1 MKVRIGFLFLLIIS
15 MHIGCT
21 SNAATDNEQNEVE
34 QQEQNEVE
42 QQENDLRVVTIQEKT
57 FDKEDLAFYTVMN
70 QIKLILQIDVAE
82 GDDTIAYLEEQRT
95 YYDNINVNLQSMIE
109 LYAMSLLAE
118 EKSYFVPE
126 DKLQTAIKEYNEKV
140 SNVAEANKLIEEYG
154 QEKYNRN
161 IEEYI
166 RQTIL
171 RDRIAKELEE
181 ELMEENPD
189 VGKEEIN
196 YLLEDKFEDL
206 LMAQIASLDMNIH
219 LQ

>member
-1 MKVRIGFLFLLIIS
+1 MKKRIGFLFLLIIS
-15 MHIGCT
+15 LLIGCT

-34 QQEQNEVE
+34 QEQNEVE

-70 QIKLILQIDVAE
+70 QIKLILQIDIAE

-118 EKSYFVPE
+118 EKNYFVPE
-126 DKLQTAIKEYNEKV
+126 DKLQTAIKKYNEKV
-140 SNVAEANKLIEEYG
+140 SNVAEATKLIEEYG

-166 RQTIL
+166 QQTIL

-181 ELMEENPD
+181 ELLEENPD
-189 VGKEEIN
+189 AGKEEIN

-206 LMAQIASLDMNIH
+206 LMAQIASLDMDIH

>member
-1 MKVRIGFLFLLIIS
+1 MNLQSMIKLNDKSLLDEEK
-15 MHIGCT
+15 
-21 SNAATDNEQNEVE
+21 SNYKNEK
-34 QQEQNEVE
+34 
-42 QQENDLRVVTIQEKT
+42 I
-57 FDKEDLAFYTVMN
+57 FDKEDISFYNVMN
-70 QIKLILQIDVAE
+70 KIKLILQIDVAE
-82 GDDTIAYLEEQRT
+82 GDDKIAYLEEQRT